1 MPIWAKSLVLQYYCL
16 TNHHKSTIMTKRPL
30 PGNSARQMTKT
41 TTSLFLMLVLFA
53 SAAFEKVNAQV
64 LQPDKTFTNPVW
76 DGADPWLYKHGND
89 YIYCYS
95 AHNSIVLS
103 KSKSMIRKGELKT
116 IWKAPASGWNKNCVW
131 APEIHFIGG
140 RWYVYY
146 AAGESGPPFVHQ
158 RTGVLRSKTD
168 DVFSDYEDMGVLY
181 TGDHPDDPAS
191 NVWAIDMTI
200 LEHRG
205 KLYAIWSGWMK
216 SEITDATQQHLYISE
231 MENPYTMK
239 GKRVKLSSP
248 VESWETGGPLNL
260 NEGPEILKNGDKVFI
275 IYSCRESWL
284 VEYRLGMLQL
294 IHPDG
299 NLLDPAN
306 WTKKGPVFTG
316 NSEVF
321 GVGHC
326 SFAKSPDNTENW
338 IIYHSKK
345 STKPGWQRDVRM
357 QPFTWNADG
366 TPHFGEPIPAGKKV
380 TLPSGEIE

>member
-1 MPIWAKSLVLQYYCL
+1 
-16 TNHHKSTIMTKRPL
+16 MTKL
-30 PGNSARQMTKT
+30 KT
-41 TTSLFLMLVLFA
+41 LIFAMLTLVSFGRC
-53 SAAFEKVNAQV
+53 SEKDPNQDIKVK
-64 LQPDKTFTNPVW
+64 PTFTNPVW
-76 DGADPWLYKHGND
+76 DGADPWMMKQNDD
-89 YIYCYS
+89 YIYCFS
-95 AHNSIVLS
+95 FNNSIVLS
-103 KSKSMIRKGELKT
+103 KSKQMTKRGVTKN
-116 IWKAPASGWNKNCVW
+116 IWQAPATGWNHSCVW
-131 APEIHFIGG
+131 APEIHFIQG

-146 AAGESGPPFVHQ
+146 AAGESGPPFIHQ

-181 TGDHPDDPAS
+181 TGDNSSDPTS

-200 LEHRG
+200 LEHKG
-205 KLYAIWSGWMK
+205 KLYTIWSGWIK
-216 SEITDATQQHLYISE
+216 QETTDATQQHLYICE

-260 NEGPEILKNGDKVFI
+260 NEGPGILKNGEKVFV

-294 IHPDG
+294 INPDG

-306 WTKKGPVFTG
+306 WKKTGPVFQG
-316 NSEVF
+316 NSQVF

-326 SFAKSPDNTENW
+326 SFVKSPDNTEDW

-345 STKPGWQRDVRM
+345 STTPGWERDVRM
-357 QPFTWNADG
+357 QPYKWNTDG
-366 TPHFGEPIPAGKKV
+366 TPDFGQPIPAGQKLN
-380 TLPSGEIE
+380 LPSGEVE